1 MAGGRQRSFDKQQAL
16 EQAMR
21 VFWQKG
27 YVGASLMDLTESMGI
42 NKPSMYAAFG
52 NKEQLF
58 IQATQN
64 YLEKYAAGHAVFLEQ
79 QNLPVSTRL
88 KNYLL
93 SAVASQCGK
102 DGPKGCYLSVCVTE
116 AASLDMPADAH
127 DTVNQAKIMAED
139 LLTDF
144 FQKAQA
150 KNELSKQHAASDL
163 AQFFV
168 TLLHG
173 TAAMA
178 RADKSLTELEQ
189 SIDLALEIIAPV
201 ASH

>member
-27 YVGASLMDLTESMGI
+27 YVGASLMDLTTSMGI

-58 IQATQN
+58 ILATQN
-64 YLEKYAAGHAVFLEQ
+64 YLQNYAADHAVFLHQ
-79 QNLPVSTRL
+79 PDTPLITRL
-88 KNYLL
+88 KNYLM

-116 AASLDMPADAH
+116 AAAEDMPAAAQQTIH
-127 DTVNQAKIMAED
+127 QAKGLAEQT
-139 LLTDF
+139 LTQF
-144 FQKAQA
+144 FQQAQA
-150 KNELSKQHAASDL
+150 EQQLSETHDPVVL
-163 AQFFV
+163 AQYFV
-168 TLLHG
+168 TWLHG

-178 RADKSLTELEQ
+178 RADKCLTELEAT
-189 SIDLALEIIAPV
+189 IDLALKVIEPKP
-201 ASH
+201 H

>member
-27 YVGASLMDLTESMGI
+27 FVGASLMDLTESMGI

-64 YLEKYAAGHAVFLEQ
+64 YMENYASGHVVFLQ
-79 QNLPVSTRL
+79 QDEYPLLIRL
-88 KNYLL
+88 KNYLM
-93 SAVASQCGK
+93 SAIASQCGK

-116 AASLDMPADAH
+116 SANEDMPAEAH
-127 DTVNQAKIMAED
+127 ATIERAKVQAEVLLTEFFNQA
-139 LLTDF
+139 
-144 FQKAQA
+144 QQQQ
-150 KNELSKQHAASDL
+150 ELSTDHDASQL
-163 AQFFV
+163 AQYFV

-178 RADKSLTELEQ
+178 RAEKSLDELEQ
-189 SIDLALEIIAPV
+189 TIDLALSIIKPTAT
-201 ASH
+201 H

>member
-1 MAGGRQRSFDKQQAL
+1 MAGGRQRNFDKQQAL

-27 YVGASLMDLTESMGI
+27 FVGASLMDLTESMGI

-58 IQATQN
+58 IQATEN
-64 YLEKYAAGHAVFLEQ
+64 YMDNYAAGHAVFLQ
-79 QNLPVSTRL
+79 QQDLPLSKRL
-88 KNYLL
+88 KNYLM
-93 SAVASQCGK
+93 SAIASQCGK

-116 AASLDMPADAH
+116 AASEDMPGDAQA
-127 DTVNQAKIMAED
+127 TINQAKTKAEA
-139 LLTDF
+139 LLTEF
-144 FQKAQA
+144 FIQAQQH
-150 KNELSKQHAASDL
+150 NELSADLDASQL
-163 AQFFV
+163 AQYFV

-178 RADKSLTELEQ
+178 RAEKSLADLEHT
-189 SIDLALEIIAPV
+189 IDLALQVVEPA
-201 ASH
+201 ATH